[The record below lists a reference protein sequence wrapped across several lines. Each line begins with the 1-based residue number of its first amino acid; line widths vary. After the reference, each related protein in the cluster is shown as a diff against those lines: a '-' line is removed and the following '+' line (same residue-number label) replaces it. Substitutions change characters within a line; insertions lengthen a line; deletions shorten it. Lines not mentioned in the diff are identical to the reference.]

1 MDIEIKFMAG
11 KIEQYLQDKQ
21 GLDVDFLRTILIV
34 EEEDMSELESE
45 KILKPVFSINKLNAN
60 DEKNKNSKEYNE
72 RYSLLVR
79 TIYIC
84 IKYEIPFLQ
93 SVKTRYVFVTNQ
105 ILMQNIKERKK
116 KESIN
121 MVDYVNEIY
130 KETKDYSK
138 YFMEYA
144 TKYDNKIKRLDKLYE
159 IIKYYTDENIISKTN
174 SLISIMYPYHK
185 QKKVHLE
192 VFG

>member
-72 RYSLLVR
+72 RY
-79 TIYIC
+79 
-84 IKYEIPFLQ
+84 
-93 SVKTRYVFVTNQ
+93 
-105 ILMQNIKERKK
+105 
-116 KESIN
+116 
-121 MVDYVNEIY
+121 
-130 KETKDYSK
+130 TK
-138 YFMEYA
+138 
-144 TKYDNKIKRLDKLYE
+144 
-159 IIKYYTDENIISKTN
+159 
-174 SLISIMYPYHK
+174 
-185 QKKVHLE
+185 
-192 VFG
+192 